1 MQMRGLTGMV
11 KVLVDEM
18 IFRKKQEDPTPRP
31 MASSPPPPF
40 LSIQTRFVVTR
51 KN

>member
-18 IFRKKQEDPTPRP
+18 NYRKKQEDPTPRP
-31 MASSPPPPF
+31 MVLHPLPY
-40 LSIQTRFVVTR
+40 LSYRF
-51 KN
+51 